1 MSQYHLDIFE
11 DIYDIKDNITDGQF
25 LTLNN
30 KVKNLIQEN
39 ENLKQSLSN
48 YTRVDE
54 EFYDF
59 EPEIIDEQSVVPSQD
74 IRNVCICSTR
84 YVFPNR
90 CNTEEH
96 DLSEFFCVQSYE
108 RMVNCENFKK
118 LMEKLPL
125 LENIF
130 RKIDLPFTEEPI
142 YQDYIKHEIV
152 LIGHILLFFI
162 KKVYEKKDKTII
174 TFVMFDFMIRN
185 INFMKDH
192 KLYTTTCITKL
203 EELLAYSEY
212 IPLTIE
218 YNVNYTKWL
227 DIMKNIIVPE

>member
-1 MSQYHLDIFE
+1 MANNHLDIFE
-11 DIYDIKDNITDGQF
+11 DIYDIKDNITNNQF

-39 ENLKQSLSN
+39 INLKQSLSN
-48 YTRVDE
+48 Y
-54 EFYDF
+54 EF
-59 EPEIIDEQSVVPSQD
+59 EIIEEEQPVIS
-74 IRNVCICSTR
+74 NVCTCSTR

-90 CNTEEH
+90 CNTEEN

-118 LMEKLPL
+118 LMEKLPH

-152 LIGHILLFFI
+152 LTCNILIFLI
-162 KKVYEKKDKTII
+162 KKVYERRNKVII
-174 TFVMFDFMIRN
+174 SFVMFDFIIRN
-185 INFMKDH
+185 INFMIDY
-192 KLYTTTCITKL
+192 KLYTKTCITKL
-203 EELLAYSEY
+203 EEFLIDSEY
-212 IPLTIE
+212 IPLTLE

-227 DIMKNIIVPE
+227 DIMKNIIAHE